1 MKNQIT
7 IEQGQDL
14 RKKGMYLVTNKSMDK
29 VICVTPDYDLAIK
42 KSKNNK
48 IWYPLTK
55 MNWTKADTK
64 KALQELALG
73 LQCNI

>member
-7 IEQGQDL
+7 IEQGQEL
-14 RKKGMYLVTNKSMDK
+14 RKKGMYMVTNKQMTK
-29 VICVTPDYDLAIK
+29 VLMVTTNINEVEKLK
-42 KSKNNK
+42 NSKV
-48 IWYPLTK
+48 WYPLSK

-64 KALQELALG
+64 KALQELSLG